1 MNKVFQHQFLFAP
14 RRIFFP
20 TSPPL
25 TPTTVRTCA
34 LIDRRTFINHKI
46 RMLKKWLLQKLWGE
60 WLLPLAS
67 QEIEA
72 ALCWGWIFSFLLD
85 LESRS
90 TSPSPLTRGLNPE
103 APASAGWKME
113 GFGPLLWMGLQYTDG
128 RSEWVSFS
136 FCFSCQQH
144 RGSRPVRRDFPDA
157 PVARTLQSQ
166 CRGAGLDSWSQL
178 DHEHRNKD
186 AECRS

>member
-25 TPTTVRTCA
+25 TPATVRTCA
-34 LIDRRTFINHKI
+34 LIDRSTFIDHKI
-46 RMLKKWLLQKLWGE
+46 RMLKTWLLQKLWGE

-85 LESRS
+85 LEFGFHFSKPINLGIWAQQLQPLQDEKRKDLAPCCGWGYRTQIADLSGFLSAFVSAANS
-90 TSPSPLTRGLNPE
+90 TGAQDLWEGTSLMPQWLRLCSPN
-103 APASAGWKME
+103 AG
-113 GFGPLLWMGLQYTDG
+113 
-128 RSEWVSFS
+128 
-136 FCFSCQQH
+136 
-144 RGSRPVRRDFPDA
+144 
-157 PVARTLQSQ
+157 
-166 CRGAGLDSWSQL
+166 GLDWIPG
-178 DHEHRNKD
+178 HN
-186 AECRS
+186 